1 MTRLAMAEASRW
13 RADANDAA
21 AVACAA
27 MLGRGLR
34 GVRWQMWMA
43 CTQVYV
49 LETVLAFKLQK
60 CRAAGFI
67 C

>member
-1 MTRLAMAEASRW
+1 
-13 RADANDAA
+13 
-21 AVACAA
+21 
-27 MLGRGLR
+27 
-34 GVRWQMWMA
+34 MWMA